1 MRFGCG
7 RLESNRDFFIANQN
21 SSKVNPILALSV
33 LCGAE
38 WFFVDAFI
46 LPPNFGGTDIY
57 YFKDAGIN
65 FAQGLGF
72 VTRVTFGNP
81 TFEYQA
87 YSQYPPLYPLL
98 FGVFVELFGIST
110 LTNQVFN
117 SLAPRA
123 IWQAQRRIGKI
134 QTEIR

>member
-7 RLESNRDFFIANQN
+7 RLESNRDFFLANQN

-33 LCGAE
+33 LCGAT
-38 WFFVDAFI
+38 WFFVDAFV

-72 VTRVTFGNP
+72 VTRFTFGNP

-98 FGVFVELFGIST
+98 FGVFRIIWDIDINEP
-110 LTNQVFN
+110 
-117 SLAPRA
+117 SLQLPCTASNLASP
-123 IWQAQRRIGKI
+123 
-134 QTEIR
+134 T